1 MFRCQK
7 VSAGFF
13 SEISIA
19 TLAKYQEHALTKAA
33 LNVLPSS
40 GNSDCL
46 SSPVFV
52 GVKVLRPIAILNP
65 VKWVPEKYLHIFCEY
80 TATI

>member
-1 MFRCQK
+1 MSCKDQCMIEKKQNDMYRCQK

-65 VKWVPEKYLHIFCEY
+65 V
-80 TATI
+80 